1 MNLQLKDKVVMVAAA
16 SQGIGYGI
24 AEAVAREGATLSI
37 ASRSADNIERAAA
50 ALRDQYAIDCNA
62 YVMDASD
69 AESIRAWADATLR
82 DLGEVQG
89 LVVNAGGPPPGNF
102 DAFDDLAWSRAY
114 ELTLMS
120 AVRMIRCVLPHMRA
134 QKSGSILTV
143 TSTSIREPIDNLLLS
158 NVFRSGVVALVKS
171 LSNELAADGIR
182 VNNLVPGRID
192 TQRVRT
198 LDAMIAEKK
207 GIRVEEE
214 RDLQFDDIPLGR
226 YGTIDDMGA
235 AGAFL
240 LSEAARYIT
249 GVTLLVDGGKT
260 RAVF

>member
-1 MNLQLKDKVVMVAAA
+1 MDLQIKDKVVMVAAA
-16 SQGIGYGI
+16 SQGIGHGI
-24 AEAVAREGATLSI
+24 AEAIAREGGRLSI
-37 ASRSADNIERAAA
+37 ASRTAGNIEAAA
-50 ALRDQYAIDCNA
+50 KALRDEYGVECRG
-62 YVMDASD
+62 YVMDAAD
-69 AESIRAWADATLR
+69 ADSIRAWTDATLE
-82 DLGEVQG
+82 DFGEVQG

-102 DAFDDLAWSRAY
+102 DDFDDAAWSAAY

-120 AVRMIRCVLPHMRA
+120 AVRMIRCVLPQMRA
-134 QKSGSILTV
+134 QQSGSILTV
-143 TSTSIREPIDNLLLS
+143 TSISIREPIDNLLLS

-171 LSNELAADGIR
+171 LSNELADAGIR

-192 TQRVRT
+192 TERVRT
-198 LDAMIAEKK
+198 LDRIGAEKK
-207 GIRVEEE
+207 GIAVDEEQQV
-214 RDLQFDDIPLGR
+214 QFADIPLGR
-226 YGTIDDMGA
+226 YGTIEDMGS

>member
-1 MNLQLKDKVVMVAAA
+1 VDLQLKDKVVMVAAA

-24 AEAVAREGATLSI
+24 AEAVAKEGAKLSI
-37 ASRSADNIERAAA
+37 ASRSAENIERAAA

-69 AESIRAWADATLR
+69 PDSIQAWADATLR
-82 DLGEVQG
+82 DFGEVQG

-102 DAFDDLAWSRAY
+102 DAFDDAAWSRAY

-120 AVRMIRCVLPHMRA
+120 AVRMIRCVLPPMRA

-182 VNNLVPGRID
+182 VNNVVPGRID

-198 LDAMIAEKK
+198 LDAMIAERK
-207 GIRVEEE
+207 GIRAEEE
-214 RDLQFDDIPLGR
+214 RDVQFADIPLGR
-226 YGTIDDMGA
+226 YGTIEDMGA

>member
-1 MNLQLKDKVVMVAAA
+1 MDLQLKDKVVMVAAA

-24 AEAVAREGATLSI
+24 AEAVAKEGARLSI
-37 ASRSADNIERAAA
+37 ASRSAEKIESAAQ
-50 ALRDQYAIDCNA
+50 ALCDQYGIDCNG

-69 AESIRAWADATLR
+69 AGSIQAWAEATLR
-82 DLGEVQG
+82 DFGEVQG

-102 DAFDDLAWSRAY
+102 DAFDDAAWAQAY

-120 AVRMIRCVLPHMRA
+120 AVRMVRAVLPQMRA
-134 QKSGSILTV
+134 QQSGAILTV

-171 LSNELAADGIR
+171 LSNELAGQGIR

-192 TQRVRT
+192 TERVRT
-198 LDAMIAEKK
+198 LDSMLADRK
-207 GIRVEEE
+207 GIPVEEE
-214 RDLQFDDIPLGR
+214 RNVQFAEIPLGS
-226 YGTIDDMGA
+226 YGTIEDMGS

-240 LSEAARYIT
+240 LSDAARYIT

>member
-1 MNLQLKDKVVMVAAA
+1 MDLKLKDKVVMVAAS

-24 AEAVAREGATLSI
+24 AETVARDGGKLSI
-37 ASRSADNIERAAA
+37 ASRTAGNIEAAA
-50 ALRDQYAIDCNA
+50 KALRDEYGVDCRG
-62 YVMDASD
+62 YVMDAAD
-69 AESIRAWADATLR
+69 ADSIQAWTDATLE
-82 DLGEVQG
+82 DFGEVQG

-102 DAFDDLAWSRAY
+102 DDFDDASWAQAY

-120 AVRMIRCVLPHMRA
+120 AVRMIRCVLPQMRA
-134 QKSGSILTV
+134 QQAGSILTV
-143 TSTSIREPIDNLLLS
+143 TSISIREPIDNLLLS

-171 LSNELAADGIR
+171 LSNELADAGIR

-192 TQRVRT
+192 TERVRT
-198 LDAMIAEKK
+198 LDQVGAEKK
-207 GIRVEEE
+207 GIAVDEE
-214 RDLQFDDIPLGR
+214 RQVQFADIPLGR
-226 YGTIDDMGA
+226 YGTIEDMGA

>member
-1 MNLQLKDKVVMVAAA
+1 MDLQLKDKVVMVAAS

-24 AEAVAREGATLSI
+24 AEAVAKEGGRLSI
-37 ASRSADNIERAAA
+37 ASRTASDIEKAAKN
-50 ALRDQYAIDCNA
+50 LRDQYDVDCRG
-62 YVMDASD
+62 YVMDA
-69 AESIRAWADATLR
+69 ANPASIEAWTEATMG
-82 DLGEVQG
+82 DFGEVQG
-89 LVVNAGGPPPGNF
+89 LVVNAGGPQPGNF
-102 DAFDDLAWSRAY
+102 DDFDDAAWSQAY

-120 AVRMIRCVLPHMRA
+120 AVRMIRSVLPQMRA
-134 QKSGSILTV
+134 QQYGSILTV

-171 LSNELAADGIR
+171 LSNELADEGIR

-192 TQRVRT
+192 TERVRT
-198 LDAMIAEKK
+198 LDRISAGKK
-207 GIRVEEE
+207 GIAVEDE
-214 RDLQFDDIPLGR
+214 RQVQFTDIPLRR
-226 YGTIDDMGA
+226 YGTIEDMGS

-240 LSEAARYIT
+240 LSAAARYIT

>member
-24 AEAVAREGATLSI
+24 AEAVARDGGRLSI
-37 ASRSADNIERAAA
+37 ASRTAEKIEAAA
-50 ALRDQYAIDCNA
+50 KALRDQYGVDCRG
-62 YVMDASD
+62 YVMDAASAD
-69 AESIRAWADATLR
+69 SIQAWTDATLQEF
-82 DLGEVQG
+82 GEVQG

-102 DAFDDLAWSRAY
+102 DDFDDAAWSGAY

-120 AVRMIRCVLPHMRA
+120 AVRMIRCVLPQMRA
-134 QKSGSILTV
+134 QRSGSILTV
-143 TSTSIREPIDNLLLS
+143 TSISIREPIDNLLLS

-171 LSNELAADGIR
+171 LSNELADAGIR

-192 TQRVRT
+192 TERVRT
-198 LDAMIAEKK
+198 LDEISAGRK
-207 GIRVEEE
+207 GIAVEDEQQ
-214 RDLQFDDIPLGR
+214 LQFAEIPLGH
-226 YGTIDDMGA
+226 YGTIKDMGS

>member
-1 MNLQLKDKVVMVAAA
+1 MDLQLKDKVVMVAAA

-24 AEAVAREGATLSI
+24 AEAVARDGGRLSI
-37 ASRSADNIERAAA
+37 ASRKAENIESAAKG
-50 ALRDQYAIDCNA
+50 LRDQYGVDCRG
-62 YVMDASD
+62 YVMDAANAD
-69 AESIRAWADATLR
+69 AIQAWTDATLQ
-82 DLGEVQG
+82 DFGEVHG
-89 LVVNAGGPPPGNF
+89 LVVNAGGPSPGNF
-102 DAFDDLAWSRAY
+102 DDFDDAAWAKAY

-120 AVRMIRCVLPHMRA
+120 AVRMIRCVLPQMRA
-134 QKSGSILTV
+134 QQSGSILTV
-143 TSTSIREPIDNLLLS
+143 TSISIREPVDNLLLS

-171 LSNELAADGIR
+171 LANDLSDAGIR

-192 TQRVRT
+192 TERVRT
-198 LDAMIAEKK
+198 LDRISAEKK
-207 GIRVEEE
+207 GIDVNEE
-214 RDLQFDDIPLGR
+214 RQAQFAEIPLGR
-226 YGTIDDMGA
+226 YGSIEDMGS

>member
-1 MNLQLKDKVVMVAAA
+1 MDLRLKDKVVMVAAA

-24 AEAVAREGATLSI
+24 AEAVAREGARLSI
-37 ASRSADNIERAAA
+37 ASRSPENIEKASE
-50 ALRDQYAIDCNA
+50 ALRDRYSIDCRG

-69 AESIRAWADATLR
+69 TESIQAWADATLK
-82 DLGEVQG
+82 DFGEVHG

-102 DAFDDLAWSRAY
+102 DAFDDDAWSQAY

-120 AVRMIRCVLPHMRA
+120 AVRMIRSVLPQMRS
-134 QKSGSILTV
+134 QKSGAILTV
-143 TSTSIREPIDNLLLS
+143 TSTSIREPIDGLLLS

-171 LSNELAADGIR
+171 LSNELAAEGIR

-192 TQRVRT
+192 TERVRT
-198 LDAMIAEKK
+198 LDAMIADRKS
-207 GIRVEEE
+207 IAVEEE
-214 RDLQFDDIPLGR
+214 RAVQFADIPLGH
-226 YGTIDDMGA
+226 YGTIEDMGS